1 MSGRRNTPPVARPTG
16 LRRVIELGKDLLILL
31 LSCSAVFLAAQTPIA
46 THLRGWVAPEPPSPA
61 VTRSSQV
68 AIPYAVAVRND
79 KGLYGVS
86 YDETLVG
93 RAFERFSPLLGEAFS
108 AAQLPETAT
117 RTQWQALLESPGVCC
132 TFQGQ
137 PPLAALSAWLGGAE
151 DYPGEA
157 HTLLLAWDGGQM
169 WLAWRVGDSYFR
181 ARTSVAYQGH
191 LAAALEDFSP
201 NGAAYAY
208 ALSDDEAYEA
218 LDPYVLITITAPQPR
233 EYTAS
238 SPDLIA
244 DEDARSTLLT
254 ALGFLSGT
262 ESAYE
267 TADGLAVTE
276 GGDRLLLTSAG
287 AVTFRAGD
295 ESRYP
300 IARERDLP
308 LIYDAVQV
316 AWEVLDRA
324 VAAFQGEGDFVL
336 TGARQTNTGW
346 EVTFHVMLEGV
357 PVLMSGDGWSARF
370 LVENGRISEFSFVL
384 RTYTA
389 TETVT
394 TLPTHR
400 LSAAA
405 LRSLPSRGGQLVLCY
420 SDNRGAMVTA
430 GWMTGE

>member
-16 LRRVIELGKDLLILL
+16 LRRVIELGKDLLIVA
-31 LSCSAVFLAAQTPIA
+31 LSCSAIFLAARTPIA
-46 THLRGWVAPEPPSPA
+46 THLRGWVAPEPPPA
-61 VTRSSQV
+61 ALTRTSRAVS
-68 AIPYAVAVRND
+68 PYAIAVRND

-86 YDETLVG
+86 YDQAPVE

-108 AAQLPETAT
+108 AAQSPETAT
-117 RTQWQALLESPGVCC
+117 RAQWQALLESPGVCC

-169 WLAWRVGDSYFR
+169 WLAWRTGDSYFR

-191 LAAALEDFSP
+191 LADALEDFSP

-208 ALSDDEAYEA
+208 TLSDDDAYEA
-218 LDPYVLITITAPQPR
+218 LDPYVLISITAPQPHV
-233 EYTAS
+233 YTAS
-238 SPDLIA
+238 SPDLMA
-244 DEDARSTLLT
+244 DEAARSALLT

-262 ESAYE
+262 EGAYE

-276 GGDRLLLTSAG
+276 NGDRLLVTPSG
-287 AVTFRAGD
+287 EVTFRAGD

-300 IARERDLP
+300 IAMERDLP
-308 LIYDAVQV
+308 SVYDAAQ
-316 AWEVLDRA
+316 AALEVLDRA
-324 VAAFQGEGDFVL
+324 AVAWKGEGDFIL
-336 TGARQTNTGW
+336 TGATQTGRGW

-357 PVLMSGDGWSARF
+357 PVLMSGEGWSARF
-370 LVENGRISEFSFVL
+370 LVEDGRISEFSFVL

-420 SDNRGAMVTA
+420 SDNRAATLTA

>member
-1 MSGRRNTPPVARPTG
+1 MSGRKNTPPVARPTG
-16 LRRVIELGKDLLILL
+16 LRRVIELGKDLLIVALA
-31 LSCSAVFLAAQTPIA
+31 CSAVFLAAQTPIA
-46 THLRGWVAPEPPSPA
+46 THLRGWVAPEPPPA
-61 VTRSSQV
+61 ATRTSLAV
-68 AIPYAVAVRND
+68 NPYAIAIRND
-79 KGLYGVS
+79 KGLYSVS
-86 YDETLVG
+86 YDQAPVE

-117 RTQWQALLESPGVCC
+117 RAQWQALLEAPGVCC

-137 PPLAALSAWLGGAE
+137 PPLSALSAWLGGGE

-157 HTLLLAWDGGQM
+157 HTLLLAWDGRQM

-191 LAAALEDFSP
+191 LADALADFSP

-208 ALSDDEAYEA
+208 TLSDDDAYEA
-218 LDPYVLITITAPQPR
+218 LDPYVLISITAPQPHV
-233 EYTAS
+233 YTAA
-238 SPDLIA
+238 SPDLMA
-244 DEDARSTLLT
+244 DEEARSALLT

-262 ESAYE
+262 EGAYE

-276 GGDRLLLTSAG
+276 SGDRLLVTSAG
-287 AVTFRAGD
+287 EVTFRAGD

-300 IARERDLP
+300 MTLERALP
-308 LIYDAVQV
+308 SAYTAAQA

-324 VAAFQGEGDFVL
+324 ISPFRGEGDFIL
-336 TGARQTNTGW
+336 TGARQTDAGW

-357 PVLMSGDGWSARF
+357 PVLTAGEGWSARF
-370 LVENGRISEFSFVL
+370 LVEGGRISEFALAL

-394 TLPTHR
+394 TLPTPR
-400 LSAAA
+400 LAAAA

-420 SDNRGAMVTA
+420 SDNRAATLTA